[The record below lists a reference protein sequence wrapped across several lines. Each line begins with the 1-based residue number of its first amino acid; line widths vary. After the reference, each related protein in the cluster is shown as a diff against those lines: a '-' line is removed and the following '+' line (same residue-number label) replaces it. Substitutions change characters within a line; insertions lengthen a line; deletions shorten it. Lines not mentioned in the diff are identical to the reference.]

1 MTAADEKNEKGEKSE
16 KSEMMMTAPVV
27 PAGGTQSLAGSETY
41 DSYANSQMG
50 RLTRIVAVHAGVS
63 QPSTSQMLAERLA
76 EGARRALEADSRLTN
91 VEISGLRGLAGD
103 IARAGVGGPLS
114 DELQRVVDA
123 LSAAD
128 GVVLVSP
135 VFQGSYSGL
144 FKSAMDVLPKGT
156 LNGAPVL
163 LGATAGTARHS
174 LVTETALRPLAVYMK
189 ALPTTTAVFAA
200 SEDFGAAWKT
210 DLADPS
216 KASTDLPEAS
226 LGERIAQAGRELAAF
241 IERFPRSA
249 PVDPLADFTPMSA
262 LLGGASSE

>member
-1 MTAADEKNEKGEKSE
+1 MTAADEKNEKSE
-16 KSEMMMTAPVV
+16 KSEMTMAAPVV

-91 VEISGLRGLAGD
+91 VEIIGLRPLAGD

-135 VFQGSYSGL
+135 VFQASYSGL

-156 LNGAPVL
+156 LNGAPVSS
-163 LGATAGTARHS
+163 GGHRGHGASQPGHRNGAATAGRLYEGPADHHRR
-174 LVTETALRPLAVYMK
+174 LR
-189 ALPTTTAVFAA
+189 
-200 SEDFGAAWKT
+200 
-210 DLADPS
+210 
-216 KASTDLPEAS
+216 
-226 LGERIAQAGRELAAF
+226 RQ
-241 IERFPRSA
+241 
-249 PVDPLADFTPMSA
+249 
-262 LLGGASSE
+262 